1 MNSHPDDAAL
11 DAGIRRA
18 READREL
25 ARELDRPASAEGP
38 GAARPGYLRRLAE
51 RPPLESDEEAALVGR
66 AQAGDELARAELID
80 ALMPSIT
87 AAAAAYRG
95 TGTVQRLEL
104 LQEGAVGVLRALE
117 RYDATRGVPFWS
129 YASWWVRQAMQQL
142 VSELTGP
149 SVLSDRALRQL
160 ARLKD
165 AHGEALREQGREP
178 SRDELAHRAGLGVEQ
193 VDQLLAAQRTPR
205 SLDEPVASDE
215 GAIGTFG
222 ELLVDPLAEDAYERV
237 LAAMEAREL
246 RGLLSRLSDRER
258 AVLRARYGIDVPE
271 RTLADIGR
279 QLGLSAE
286 RVRQLERR
294 GLAKLAGAAGY

>member
-1 MNSHPDDAAL
+1 
-11 DAGIRRA
+11 
-18 READREL
+18 
-25 ARELDRPASAEGP
+25 
-38 GAARPGYLRRLAE
+38 
-51 RPPLESDEEAALVGR
+51 
-66 AQAGDELARAELID
+66 
-80 ALMPSIT
+80 
-87 AAAAAYRG
+87 
-95 TGTVQRLEL
+95 
-104 LQEGAVGVLRALE
+104 VGVLRALE